1 MHSGMQMQVM
11 QLISS
16 CMVTGWFIK
25 NNKLLK
31 IKITYYFILLRLTC
45 VLLYSQSF
53 WFIDQADQADQLI
66 IDHHSSF
73 IISHQASASGIIII
87 MLSSFAASHA
97 VAMLHEVEQWARCAI
112 SAVNEID
119 EIKIEWNFTL

>member
-1 MHSGMQMQVM
+1 MHSGMQMQIV

-31 IKITYYFILLRLTC
+31 ITYYFILLRLTC
-45 VLLYSQSF
+45 VLLYSKSF

-66 IDHHSSF
+66 IIHHSSSV
-73 IISHQASASGIIII
+73 IRHRHQSSVIIII